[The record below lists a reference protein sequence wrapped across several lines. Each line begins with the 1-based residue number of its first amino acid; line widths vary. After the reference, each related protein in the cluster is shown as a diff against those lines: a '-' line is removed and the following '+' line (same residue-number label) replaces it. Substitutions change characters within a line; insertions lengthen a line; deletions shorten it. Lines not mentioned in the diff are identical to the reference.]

1 MSKKS
6 QLHLIMTLLRERLAP
21 DQQGAT
27 AIEYALIASGVGAA
41 VAATVYNLGSTT
53 QGLYA
58 HLSSMFF
65 IGYRSGRSPA
75 ESSFTPSASAS
86 RCPAEPGARGFCC
99 LGWGAQPDSQT
110 ISNVARMRLSGSE
123 KRSP

>member
-6 QLHLIMTLLRERLAP
+6 QLHLIMTLLCERLAP

-27 AIEYALIASGVGAA
+27 AIEYALIASGVGAV

-58 HLSSMFF
+58 HLSSLF
-65 IGYRSGRSPA
+65 
-75 ESSFTPSASAS
+75 
-86 RCPAEPGARGFCC
+86 
-99 LGWGAQPDSQT
+99 
-110 ISNVARMRLSGSE
+110 
-123 KRSP
+123 